1 MKLSLRWRMVLAAV
15 LPATLVAV
23 MLTGLFVFQG
33 LRDLETGLQA
43 RGSAVARQLAT
54 SSEFPLFSG
63 NRESINALADA
74 TVRADKDI
82 AGVAVIDAVGTVVAR
97 VGLTNPTLWQDSGV
111 SEYIRVLPETIV
123 FVNPVLRSRV
133 AVDDIYAG
141 AEISQTSVP
150 SILGHVVIEM
160 SPRVIAAQRNGLI
173 SAGLLAVF
181 FGALLGTALA
191 RVLARGVSRS
201 LIKIAE
207 VVEQVGQGDA
217 GARVNLAESAPLQRL
232 ASGINDMAVR
242 VGETQEQLRQK
253 VSHATAELLE
263 QKETAERATAAKSQF
278 LAAASHDLR
287 QPLHALGLFVS
298 ALLRTEVARKEAAL
312 VTHIESSV
320 VALQNLFDAILD
332 ISRLDSGQVSP
343 RLNSI
348 SVNEI
353 FERMRHTLAPAVAER
368 QLQFRIRSSPL
379 QIRGDRQMVARIVS
393 NMITNAIRYS
403 EHGGNLVGCRRR
415 AGKAVIEVWD
425 TGQGIAAADLPEI
438 FHEYVQ
444 LNNPE
449 RDRAKGQGLGL
460 AICQRLATLM
470 GGRVDVRSRLERGS
484 VFRLELPLADAR
496 VDHAGG
502 RDAGLSSGVVVTRNV
517 AKDVATDV
525 TDAMRDAL
533 RLDGRVLVVEDD
545 PLIRVAMEQLMRGW
559 GLHVRTVMRAE
570 ELGRLLVSGELE
582 CMDVAICDIRLPGSM
597 NGIEV
602 GQMLQRACP
611 TIRVMLVSADV
622 TEQTRRTAQQS
633 GFPLLKKPV
642 APSRLRAAIAHLLQS
657 AEPDSPEA

>member
-15 LPATLVAV
+15 LPATLVAFL
-23 MLTGLFVFQG
+23 LTGLFVYRG
-33 LRDLETGLQA
+33 LRDLEAGLQA

-63 NRESINALADA
+63 NRESIHALADA
-74 TVRADKDI
+74 TLRADKDI

-97 VGLTNPTLWQDSGV
+97 VGLTNPALWQRSGA
-111 SEYIRVLPETIV
+111 SEFIRVLPDAIV

-141 AEISQTSVP
+141 AEAAADSRP
-150 SILGHVVIEM
+150 STLGHVAIEM
-160 SPRVIAAQRNGLI
+160 SPRGIVAQRNNLI
-173 SAGLLAVF
+173 YAGVLASL

-191 RVLARGVSRS
+191 RVIARGVSRA
-201 LIKIAE
+201 LIDIAG
-207 VVEQVGQGDA
+207 VVERVGSGDA
-217 GARVNLAESAPLQRL
+217 GARVDLAESAPLQRL
-232 ASGINDMAVR
+232 ALGINDMAAR
-242 VGETQEQLRQK
+242 VGETQEQLRHK
-253 VSHATAELLE
+253 VSNATAELLQ
-263 QKETAERATAAKSQF
+263 QKETAERATASKSQF

-298 ALLRTEVARKEAAL
+298 ALMRTGAARSEPAL

-343 RLNSI
+343 RLNTI
-348 SVNEI
+348 AVNDI
-353 FERMRHTLAPAVAER
+353 FEQMRTTLGPVAAER
-368 QLQFRIRSSPL
+368 NLLLKLRPTPM
-379 QIRGDRQMVARIVS
+379 QIRGDRQMVERIVS

-403 EHGGNLVGCRRR
+403 EHGGILVGCRQR

-449 RDRAKGQGLGL
+449 RDRAKGLGLGL

-470 GGRVDVRSRLERGS
+470 GGRVNARSREGRGS
-484 VFRLELPLADAR
+484 VFRLELPLADDDWNHPGEREAAYSS
-496 VDHAGG
+496 VAVVSG
-502 RDAGLSSGVVVTRNV
+502 DAPASI
-517 AKDVATDV
+517 
-525 TDAMRDAL
+525 RDAL
-533 RLDGRVLVVEDD
+533 HMEGRVVVVEDD
-545 PLIRVAMEQLMRGW
+545 LLIRIAMEQLMRGW
-559 GLHVRTVMRAE
+559 GLHVRSVECAE
-570 ELGRLLVSGELE
+570 EIGRLLVSGELE
-582 CMDVAICDIRLPGSM
+582 CVDVAICDIRLPGPM
-597 NGIEV
+597 NGVELA
-602 GQMLQRACP
+602 QMLQRTCP
-611 TIRVMLVSADV
+611 TLKVLLVSADV
-622 TEQTRRTAQQS
+622 TEQIRRTAQQS

-642 APSRLRAAIAHLLQS
+642 APGRLRAAISHLLQP
-657 AEPDSPEA
+657 AEPESGAGASEA